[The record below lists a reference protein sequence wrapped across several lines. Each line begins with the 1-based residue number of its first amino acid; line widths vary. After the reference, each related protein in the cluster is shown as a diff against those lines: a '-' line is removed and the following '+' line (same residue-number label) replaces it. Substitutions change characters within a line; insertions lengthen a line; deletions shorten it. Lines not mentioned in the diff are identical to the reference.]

1 MKRWSPYALVLVL
14 ASAAFLAAAAV
25 PYRVDTDSAF
35 QLGSILQWL
44 HGASPSPGVLRLPD
58 PGDLSRDRLVWSTW
72 WPPGFPLLYAPLA
85 AMLPFSAALRATSF
99 LLFLAG
105 AAGWLRLMDRL
116 EPPPPPWLRLLMALC
131 LSGYAVTIGGA
142 ASLRSA
148 DLLAFAAGPWLAA
161 LALRLRERES
171 PLFLGGIA
179 FGASYW
185 LRYSLFLAVL
195 PLAVFAGWR
204 LLRERRLL
212 RLATLTLGFALP
224 VAALFLLNLRL
235 SENLKETATGAR
247 STWAVDDPHAFR
259 PARLAVSL
267 AGAPGLGLFQTDLWA
282 THLTFFSDSRLPFP
296 RALGND
302 DRLFLKSLL
311 GVPGTALLAWALA
324 RERRRRRPG
333 AAADLA
339 AVAAAGFYLIL
350 AAVSLLVGYD
360 YLAKETRFAA
370 GVLPLA
376 YPFVLAAAFTRG
388 RRGTALPAALL
399 AAFLLGAPL
408 VFGAA
413 EFAKR
418 DLHDRLP
425 LRGSAAATGL
435 LTPELSPRSVPEVR
449 AAVAALRSPADLVVV
464 AGPAGWG
471 SSYVMGLDLPFRTLP
486 VGTFP
491 APLGAR
497 YLDAGELRGTMPLR
511 SSRPLRVVVVA
522 AHDLVRG
529 GWLPGIKS
537 RFPQARL
544 WRTAPVPAHSNVEIW
559 FSDLEMP

>member
-1 MKRWSPYALVLVL
+1 LKRWPPYALVLIL
-14 ASAAFLAAAAV
+14 AAAVFLAAVAV
-25 PYRVDTDSAF
+25 PYRVDTDTAF
-35 QLGSILQWL
+35 QLGSVLQWL
-44 HGASPSPGVLRLPD
+44 HGTSPAPGMLRVPD
-58 PGDLSRDRLVWSTW
+58 PVDLSRDRLVWSTW

-85 AMLPFSAALRATSF
+85 AVLPFSAALRATSF

-105 AAGWLRLMDRL
+105 TAGWLRLMDRF
-116 EPPPPPWLRLLMALC
+116 EPRPPLRLRLLVALA
-131 LSGYAVTIGGA
+131 LFGYAATLGGA

-148 DLLAFAAGPWLAA
+148 DLLAYAAGPWLAA

-212 RLATLTLGFALP
+212 RLATLGSGFALP
-224 VAALFLLNLRL
+224 VAALFLLNLQL

-247 STWAVDDPHAFR
+247 STWAVDDPQAFHPTR
-259 PARLAVSL
+259 VAISL

-282 THLTFFSDSRLPFP
+282 THLTYFSDAHLPFL
-296 RALGND
+296 RAFGND
-302 DRLFLKSLL
+302 DRLLFKSLL
-311 GVPGTALLAWALA
+311 GIPGTALLAWALA
-324 RERRRRRPG
+324 HERRRRHG
-333 AAADLA
+333 AQGDLA
-339 AVAAAGFYLIL
+339 AIAVAGFYLVL

-370 GVLPLA
+370 CVLPLT
-376 YPFVLAAAFTRG
+376 YPFVLTAALTRE
-388 RRGTALPAALL
+388 RRVTALLTALL
-399 AAFLLGAPL
+399 FGAPL
-408 VFGAA
+408 VFATA
-413 EFAKR
+413 ELAKR
-418 DLHDRLP
+418 DLRDRLP
-425 LRGSAAATGL
+425 LRGSATDSGL
-435 LTPELSPRSVPEVR
+435 LTPELSSRDVPAVRS
-449 AAVAALRSPADLVVV
+449 AVAAALRSPRDLVVV

-497 YLDAGELRGTMPLR
+497 YLDAGELRGKMPLR
-511 SSRPLRVVVVA
+511 SSRPLRVVIVA
-522 AHDLVRG
+522 ARDLVRS
-529 GWLPGIKS
+529 GWLPRLES
-537 RFPQARL
+537 RFPQARP
-544 WRTAPVPAHSNVEIW
+544 WRPAPVPAHSNVEIW
-559 FSDLEMP
+559 CSDLEVP

>member
-1 MKRWSPYALVLVL
+1 VKRSTPYALVLALAAIVFL
-14 ASAAFLAAAAV
+14 ASAAV

-35 QLGSILQWL
+35 QLGSVLQWL
-44 HGASPSPGVLRLPD
+44 HGRSPAPGMLRLPD
-58 PGDLSRDRLVWSTW
+58 PADLSRDRLVWSTW
-72 WPPGFPLLYAPLA
+72 WPPGFPLLYTPLA
-85 AMLPFSAALRATSF
+85 ALLPFAAALRLTSF

-105 AAGWLRLMDRL
+105 SAGWLRLVDRIDS
-116 EPPPPPWLRLLMALC
+116 PPPPWLRLLAALA
-131 LSGYAVTIGGA
+131 LAGYMVTIGGA

-148 DLLAFAAGPWLAA
+148 DLLAYAAGPWLAA

-179 FGASYW
+179 LGASYW

-204 LLRERRLL
+204 LLRERRLG
-212 RLATLTLGFALP
+212 RLAALSLGFALP
-224 VAALFLLNLRL
+224 VTALFLLNLQL

-247 STWAVDDPHAFR
+247 STWAVDDPRAFH

-282 THLTFFSDSRLPFP
+282 THLLFFSDAHVPVLRPV
-296 RALGND
+296 AYD
-302 DRLFLKSLL
+302 DRLLLKSLL
-311 GVPGTALLAWALA
+311 GVPGTALLAWVLV
-324 RERRRRRPG
+324 RERRRRPG
-333 AAADLA
+333 SLVDLTA
-339 AVAAAGFYLIL
+339 IAVAGFYLIVT
-350 AAVSLLVGYD
+350 AVSLLVGYD

-376 YPFVLAAAFTRG
+376 FPFVLAAAFDRG
-388 RRGTALPAALL
+388 KRLIALL

-408 VFGAA
+408 AFAA
-413 EFAKR
+413 TEWAKR

-435 LTPELSPRSVPEVR
+435 LTPELSPRNVTAVR
-449 AAVAALRSPADLVVV
+449 TAVSATLHSPLDLVVV

-471 SSYVMGLDLPFRTLP
+471 SSYVMGLDLPFRTFP

-491 APLGAR
+491 APLGSR
-497 YLDAGELRGTMPLR
+497 YLDAGELRGRMPLR
-511 SSRPLRVVVVA
+511 SSRPLRVVLVVA
-522 AHDLVRG
+522 RELVHD
-529 GWLPGIKS
+529 GWLPRLEA
-537 RFPQARL
+537 RFPQARR
-544 WRTAPVPAHSNVEIW
+544 WQAAPVPPAAGIEIW
-559 FSDLEMP
+559 CSDLEAF

>member
-1 MKRWSPYALVLVL
+1 MKRWLPYALVLVL
-14 ASAAFLAAAAV
+14 AAAVFLAAVAV
-25 PYRVDTDSAF
+25 PYRVDTDTAF
-35 QLGSILQWL
+35 QLGSVLQWL
-44 HGASPSPGVLRLPD
+44 HGASPAPGMLRVPD
-58 PGDLSRDRLVWSTW
+58 PVDLSSDRLVWSTW

-85 AMLPFSAALRATSF
+85 AVLPFSAALRATSF

-105 AAGWLRLMDRL
+105 SAGWLRLMDRF
-116 EPPPPPWLRLLMALC
+116 EPRPPPRLRLLVALV
-131 LSGYAVTIGGA
+131 LFGYAATLGGA

-148 DLLAFAAGPWLAA
+148 DLLAYAAGPWLAA

-212 RLATLTLGFALP
+212 RLAALAFGFVLP
-224 VAALFLLNLRL
+224 VAALFLLNLQL

-247 STWAVDDPHAFR
+247 STWAVDNPQSFH
-259 PARLAVSL
+259 PAHVAISL

-282 THLTFFSDSRLPFP
+282 THLTYFSDAHLPLL

-302 DRLFLKSLL
+302 DRLLFKSLL
-311 GVPGTALLAWALA
+311 GIPGTALLAWALA
-324 RERRRRRPG
+324 SERRRRPG
-333 AAADLA
+333 AQGDLA
-339 AVAAAGFYLIL
+339 AIAVAGFYLAL

-370 GVLPLA
+370 GVLPLT
-376 YPFVLAAAFTRG
+376 YPFVLTAALTRG
-388 RRGTALPAALL
+388 RRVSALL
-399 AAFLLGAPL
+399 TVLLLGAPL
-408 VFGAA
+408 VFATA
-413 EFAKR
+413 ELAKR
-418 DLHDRLP
+418 DLRDRLP
-425 LRGSAAATGL
+425 FRGSAADTGL
-435 LTPELSPRSVPEVR
+435 LTPELSPHNIPAVRS
-449 AAVAALRSPADLVVV
+449 AVAAALRSPRDLVVV

-497 YLDAGELRGTMPLR
+497 YLDAGELRGKMPLR
-511 SSRPLRVVVVA
+511 SSRPLRVVIVA
-522 AHDLVRG
+522 ARDLVRG
-529 GWLPGIKS
+529 GWLPRLES
-537 RFPQARL
+537 RFPQAGP
-544 WRTAPVPAHSNVEIW
+544 WRAAPVPAHSSVEIW
-559 FSDLEMP
+559 CSDLEVP

>member
-1 MKRWSPYALVLVL
+1 MKRWPPYALVLIL
-14 ASAAFLAAAAV
+14 AAAVFLAAVAV
-25 PYRVDTDSAF
+25 PYRVDTDTAF
-35 QLGSILQWL
+35 QLGSVLQWL
-44 HGASPSPGVLRLPD
+44 HGTSPAPGMLRVPD
-58 PGDLSRDRLVWSTW
+58 PVDLSRDRLVWSTW

-85 AMLPFSAALRATSF
+85 AVLPFSAALRATSF

-105 AAGWLRLMDRL
+105 TAGWLRLMDRF
-116 EPPPPPWLRLLMALC
+116 EPRPPLRLRLLVALA
-131 LSGYAVTIGGA
+131 LFGYAATLGGA

-148 DLLAFAAGPWLAA
+148 DLLAYAAGPWLAA

-212 RLATLTLGFALP
+212 RLATLGSGFALP
-224 VAALFLLNLRL
+224 VAALFLLNLQL

-247 STWAVDDPHAFR
+247 STWAVDDPQAFHPTR
-259 PARLAVSL
+259 VAISL

-282 THLTFFSDSRLPFP
+282 THLTYFSDAHLPFL
-296 RALGND
+296 RAFGND
-302 DRLFLKSLL
+302 DRLLFKSLL
-311 GVPGTALLAWALA
+311 GIPGTALLAWALA
-324 RERRRRRPG
+324 HERRRRHG
-333 AAADLA
+333 AQGDLA
-339 AVAAAGFYLIL
+339 AIAVAGFYLVL

-370 GVLPLA
+370 CVLPLT
-376 YPFVLAAAFTRG
+376 YPFVLTAALTRE
-388 RRGTALPAALL
+388 RRVTALLTALL
-399 AAFLLGAPL
+399 FGAPL
-408 VFGAA
+408 VFATA
-413 EFAKR
+413 ELAKR
-418 DLHDRLP
+418 DLRDRLP
-425 LRGSAAATGL
+425 LRGSATDSGL
-435 LTPELSPRSVPEVR
+435 LTPELSSRDVPAVRS
-449 AAVAALRSPADLVVV
+449 AVAAALRSPRDLVVV

-497 YLDAGELRGTMPLR
+497 YLDAGELRGKMPLR
-511 SSRPLRVVVVA
+511 SSRPLRVVIVA
-522 AHDLVRG
+522 ARDLVRS
-529 GWLPGIKS
+529 GWLPRLES
-537 RFPQARL
+537 RFPQARP
-544 WRTAPVPAHSNVEIW
+544 WRPAPVPAHSNVEIW
-559 FSDLEMP
+559 CSDLEVP

>member
-1 MKRWSPYALVLVL
+1 MKRWTPYALVLAL
-14 ASAAFLAAAAV
+14 AAIAFLAAAAV

-35 QLGSILQWL
+35 QLGSVLQWL
-44 HGASPSPGVLRLPD
+44 HGASPSPGMLRLPD
-58 PGDLSRDRLVWSTW
+58 PADLSRDRLVWSTW

-85 AMLPFSAALRATSF
+85 ALLPFAAALRVTSF

-105 AAGWLRLMDRL
+105 SAGWLRLVDRI
-116 EPPPPPWLRLLMALC
+116 EPPPPPWLRLLAVLAL
-131 LSGYAVTIGGA
+131 LGYVATIGGA

-148 DLLAFAAGPWLAA
+148 DLLAYAAGPWLAA
-161 LALRLRERES
+161 LALRLRERGS

-179 FGASYW
+179 LGASYW

-204 LLRERRLL
+204 LLRERRLG
-212 RLATLTLGFALP
+212 RLATLSLGFAIP

-247 STWAVDDPHAFR
+247 STWAVDDPRAFH

-282 THLTFFSDSRLPFP
+282 THLTLFSDAHLPILRP
-296 RALGND
+296 LSYD
-302 DRLFLKSLL
+302 DRLLLKSLL
-311 GVPGTALLAWALA
+311 GVPGTALLAWALV
-324 RERRRRRPG
+324 RERRRRPG
-333 AAADLA
+333 ALPDLA
-339 AVAAAGFYLIL
+339 AVAVAGFYLIV

-376 YPFVLAAAFTRG
+376 FPFVLAAAFDRG
-388 RRGTALPAALL
+388 RRGTVLL

-408 VFGAA
+408 AFAA
-413 EFAKR
+413 GELAKR
-418 DLHDRLP
+418 DLRDRLP

-435 LTPELSPRSVPEVR
+435 LTPELSPRNVPAVR
-449 AAVAALRSPADLVVV
+449 DAVAATLRSPADLVVL

-511 SSRPLRVVVVA
+511 SSRPLRVTIVA
-522 AHDLVRG
+522 ARELVRG
-529 GWLPGIKS
+529 GWLPRLES
-537 RFPQARL
+537 RFPQGRHWQA
-544 WRTAPVPAHSNVEIW
+544 APVPAQANVEIW
-559 FSDLEMP
+559 FSDLEVL